1 MNYFLTCNK
10 LEESVLK
17 QTQFCFDPSE
27 QRTPA
32 FTVNQYHSA
41 LYNHV
46 IWVFCKQKRQRSA
59 ISPPQWTGSV
69 VYKNI
74 HNRFPREQEGRT
86 TQTSLPPGAPCC
98 IPTGPEECSP
108 PFPRAHQKCFDN
120 CLPRPHSQF
129 QGWLVLILIPM
140 KWTSP
145 GQIRENV
152 VK

>member
-1 MNYFLTCNK
+1 MYNK
-10 LEESVLK
+10 VEESVLK
-17 QTQFCFDPSE
+17 QTQFCFDLSE
-27 QRTPA
+27 QRTLV

-41 LYNHV
+41 LYNHF
-46 IWVFCKQKRQRSA
+46 IWVFCKQKDKGQQSVHRSE
-59 ISPPQWTGSV
+59 QGVWFTRTFTTDFQG
-69 VYKNI
+69 K
-74 HNRFPREQEGRT
+74 QEGRT
-86 TQTSLPPGAPCC
+86 TWTSLPPGAPCY